1 MRLGAI
7 KNTRYVTMTKSYTRR
22 ITATESPSSS
32 LTSSLPSSL
41 LVAPSISNYETELAL
56 QSKAIEERFDE
67 ESIPDLPLAENILAT
82 TTPIVSIFKDSSDTA
97 TLPAIIV
104 AATESESLSLETI
117 TESFSTTETRKKTS
131 ILPYLRGGETSL
143 LTLTQ
148 TYSITRVVVAVKTL
162 PPLHL
167 YQFIPSKTLT
177 DVNTRLLEAGSEN
190 RHRLLE
196 GELEFSDN
204 EELSSEEDDGPI

>member
-1 MRLGAI
+1 MATIKSPYVMRLGAI

-82 TTPIVSIFKDSSDTA
+82 TTPVESILKDSSDTA
-97 TLPAIIV
+97 TLPVLI
-104 AATESESLSLETI
+104 
-117 TESFSTTETRKKTS
+117 
-131 ILPYLRGGETSL
+131 
-143 LTLTQ
+143 LTLFHFHSNHSLQSVTNS
-148 TYSITRVVVAVKTL
+148 TILMGTR
-162 PPLHL
+162 
-167 YQFIPSKTLT
+167 Q
-177 DVNTRLLEAGSEN
+177 
-190 RHRLLE
+190 
-196 GELEFSDN
+196 
-204 EELSSEEDDGPI
+204 LSWRRPRASH